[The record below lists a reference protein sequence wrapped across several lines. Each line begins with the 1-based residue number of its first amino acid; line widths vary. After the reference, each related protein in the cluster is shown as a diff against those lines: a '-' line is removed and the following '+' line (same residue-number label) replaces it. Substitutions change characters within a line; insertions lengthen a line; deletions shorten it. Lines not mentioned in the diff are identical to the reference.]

1 MLDERRFEPMTAAQR
16 YAAERE
22 ITQRRRDEAA
32 RARAQQE
39 RSDSDRLRWLQRVP
53 ANLLL
58 TDDELAA
65 QERRARQAALDGP
78 DIVAEDSLAG
88 DSRSAADDSRS
99 TALGSATALRR
110 KRRRLVYEDLD
121 GHTDRGGNDGDENDE
136 QDDAAAVLALAQQLH
151 GADAAAAD
159 DDVPV
164 EEGLER
170 IPGTRLGDWL
180 ALEGPRREV
189 ARRFRNFLM
198 RFSEDDLIPPS
209 SSSSSETGTG
219 TRAEN
224 NQGKNNDDDDDDDSN
239 DDDENSRGRGRRGM
253 AVGKK
258 RGSQEHDKQGEQQQQ
273 QRRRK
278 VPLYQRRINAMCS
291 GNRASLVVD
300 FRHLS
305 VAEGTLAA
313 WCVDEPRAVLPVLD
327 EAAEQVTLR
336 LFPDYRRILGAGR
349 GVRVR
354 LAHVG
359 AADRLPD
366 LRQAHLNR
374 LVRVAGVVTRR
385 TSVFPQLVAV
395 RFDCPQCGATLGP
408 FATSDAAVPAVG
420 LCPRCQGRGPFA
432 VNTER
437 TVFRNYQRI
446 TLQES
451 PSAVKPGRLPRS
463 KDVVLLDDLIDAAK
477 PGEEVEVVGV
487 YRHVYDVGLHRSHG
501 YPVFATLIEAN
512 NVTRREDIID
522 DDDDGGF
529 GFGKNKGG
537 SGSSSCRLTPEDEH
551 QIRQLASD
559 ERILERVA
567 ASIAPSIFGH
577 SDVKL
582 ALALA
587 LFGGQT
593 RVLVDQGQH
602 RIRGD
607 INVLLLGDPGT
618 AKSQFLKFVEATS
631 HRAVFT
637 TGKGSTAVGLTAAV
651 NKDPVTREWTLE
663 GGALVLADRGVCLI
677 DEFDKMSDR
686 DRTSIHEAMEQQS
699 ISISKAGIVTTLQA
713 RCAVVA
719 AANPVRG
726 RYDAS
731 VPFRSNVELT
741 EPILSRFDIL
751 LVIRDIVSPVADA
764 NLARFVVQSHVL
776 SHPDNRHRNHHNS
789 RGSSSSSATAT
800 DDLNVIPQ
808 DLLRK
813 YILYARSRLNIQWF
827 NSSDFSKLATI
838 YADMRQEAERSGG
851 FPICMRHVESAM
863 RIAEACARIHLRE
876 HVRDSDLNL
885 AIRVMLESF
894 IGTHKY
900 SVARLLHRRFRAY
913 LTYRKDNNELLYNI
927 LQTLFREHA
936 LYAEHRRRMQHARG
950 DFDDDHNDENSTDA
964 GGAGADVLAVDVEEF
979 EGRAHEMNITEC
991 RTFYSSPLFRRGG
1004 FVLRGDKI
1012 VKAP

>member
-1 MLDERRFEPMTAAQR
+1 MLDERRYEPMTAAQR

-22 ITQRRRDEAA
+22 IAQRRREEAA

-39 RSDSDRLRWLQRVP
+39 RSDSERLQWLQRVP
-53 ANLLL
+53 AALLM
-58 TDDELAA
+58 TDAELEA
-65 QERRARQAALDGP
+65 QARRAHQAALDGP
-78 DIVAEDSLAG
+78 DVVAEDSLGG
-88 DSRSAADDSRS
+88 DSSLASHAGAAP
-99 TALGSATALRR
+99 ALRR

-121 GHTDRGGNDGDENDE
+121 GGATKENEGEGGEEGEEEDT
-136 QDDAAAVLALAQQLH
+136 AAVLALAQQLH
-151 GADAAAAD
+151 GAD

-170 IPGTRLGDWL
+170 IPGTRLADWL

-198 RFSEDDLIPPS
+198 RFSEDDLVPQS
-209 SSSSSETGTG
+209 SSNERQEQQAGEQAGETGNG
-219 TRAEN
+219 QGNNKNGGGEN
-224 NQGKNNDDDDDDDSN
+224 DESDDDEDDNNDDNNGISDQKTK
-239 DDDENSRGRGRRGM
+239 
-253 AVGKK
+253 GKK
-258 RGSQEHDKQGEQQQQ
+258 RSSQERTPMKGKQGAGR
-273 QRRRK
+273 QRK
-278 VPLYQRRINAMCS
+278 KMPLYQRRINAMCS
-291 GNRASLVVD
+291 GNRSSLVVD

-336 LFPDYRRILGAGR
+336 LFPDYRRILGAG
-349 GVRVR
+349 GAVRVR
-354 LAHVG
+354 LAHLG
-359 AADRLPD
+359 AAERLPD

-408 FATSDAAVPAVG
+408 FATTDAAVPAVG

-437 TVFRNYQRI
+437 TVFRNYQKI

-451 PSAVKPGRLPRS
+451 PSAVRPGRLPRS
-463 KDVVLLDDLIDAAK
+463 KDVVLLDDLIDCAR
-477 PGEEVEVVGV
+477 PGDEVEVVGV
-487 YRHVYDVGLHRSHG
+487 YRHVYDVALHRSHG

-512 NVTRREDIID
+512 NVTRREDLDAGD
-522 DDDDGGF
+522 DLGF
-529 GFGKNKGG
+529 DFGASGNG
-537 SGSSSCRLTPEDEH
+537 SGNGNHKGSPSSTTNRLTPEDEH
-551 QIRQLASD
+551 QIRQLAGD

-593 RVLVDQGQH
+593 RVLADQGQH

-651 NKDPVTREWTLE
+651 HKDPVTREWTLE

-731 VPFRSNVELT
+731 LPFRANVELT

-776 SHPDNRHRNHHNS
+776 SHPDNRHRYRNTTS
-789 RGSSSSSATAT
+789 ASSASTTTSTASMT

-813 YILYARSRLNIQWF
+813 YILYARTRLNIQWF

-936 LYAEHRRRMQHARG
+936 LYAEHRRRMHSLTAA
-950 DFDDDHNDENSTDA
+950 ENSST
-964 GGAGADVLAVDVEEF
+964 ADTLAVDVEEF
-979 EGRAHEMNITEC
+979 EGRALEMNITEC

>member
-22 ITQRRRDEAA
+22 ITERRREEAA

-39 RSDSDRLRWLQRVP
+39 RSDSDRMRWLQRVP
-53 ANLLL
+53 ANLLM
-58 TDDELAA
+58 TDEELEA

-78 DIVAEDSLAG
+78 DVLAEDSLAG
-88 DSRSAADDSRS
+88 DSRSAAGVGAAA
-99 TALGSATALRR
+99 ALHR

-121 GHTDRGGNDGDENDE
+121 GGRGDKDDGEDDG
-136 QDDAAAVLALAQQLH
+136 DAAAVLELAQQLH
-151 GADAAAAD
+151 GGGGVAVSAD

-170 IPGTRLGDWL
+170 IPGTRLADWL

-198 RFSEDDLIPPS
+198 RFSEDDLVPQPPSAAAGTENNPS
-209 SSSSSETGTG
+209 SS
-219 TRAEN
+219 
-224 NQGKNNDDDDDDDSN
+224 NNDDDDSDSDDDNKSN
-239 DDDENSRGRGRRGM
+239 KEGRRGA

-258 RGSQEHDKQGEQQQQ
+258 RGSQGTPGQLQRQQQQ
-273 QRRRK
+273 EQEQRRRRRR

-349 GVRVR
+349 AVRVR

-408 FATSDAAVPAVG
+408 FATTDAAVPAVG

-437 TVFRNYQRI
+437 TVFRNYQKI

-463 KDVVLLDDLIDAAK
+463 KDVVLLDDLIDSAK
-477 PGEEVEVVGV
+477 PGEEVDVVGV

-512 NVTRREDIID
+512 NVTRREDLD
-522 DDDDGGF
+522 DDTGAGASAF
-529 GFGKNKGG
+529 GNN
-537 SGSSSCRLTPEDEH
+537 SGSSSSKGGGSSSLRLTPEDEH
-551 QIRQLASD
+551 QIRQLAAD

-776 SHPDNRHRNHHNS
+776 SHPDNRHS
-789 RGSSSSSATAT
+789 RRSSSTATAT
-800 DDLNVIPQ
+800 AAATAATEDLNVIPQ

-813 YILYARSRLNIQWF
+813 YILYARTRLNIQWF

-936 LYAEHRRRMQHARG
+936 LYAEHRRRMQHTLG
-950 DFDDDHNDENSTDA
+950 DADA
-964 GGAGADVLAVDVEEF
+964 SVTAADTLAVDVEEF